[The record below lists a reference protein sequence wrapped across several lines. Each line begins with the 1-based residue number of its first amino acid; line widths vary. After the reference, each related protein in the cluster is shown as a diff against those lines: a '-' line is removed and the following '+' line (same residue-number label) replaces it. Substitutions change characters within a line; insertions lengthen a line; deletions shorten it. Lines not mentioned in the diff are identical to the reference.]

1 MKIGFERLRNILG
14 RHLGMSKGE
23 RSLLWSHLTVGFF
36 GLGFGLIIL
45 LRINPDA
52 IFSVGPSLYE
62 YWLLASGVLGANL
75 ALRLAQHR
83 LGRPGFLDAVKGI
96 ALVTFVAPI
105 LAGTL
110 ALPGYGTM
118 FGPFTLGL
126 IFWAAPI
133 TAALWFTSLTGVHLM
148 MRQWHSER
156 DSIFGQESEA
166 HGLGLL
172 RLLKQLQLR

>member
-1 MKIGFERLRNILG
+1 MT
-14 RHLGMSKGE
+14 KGE

-45 LRINPDA
+45 LRINPGA
-52 IFSVGPSLYE
+52 IFSIGPTLYE
-62 YWLLASGVLGANL
+62 YWLLTSGILGASL

-83 LGRPGFLDAVKGI
+83 LGRPGISDAVKGM

-118 FGPFTLGL
+118 FGPFTLCL

-133 TAALWFTSLTGVHLM
+133 TAALWFTSLTGIHLM

-156 DSIFGQESEA
+156 DSIFGPASEA
-166 HGLGLL
+166 QGFGLL
-172 RLLKQLQLR
+172 RFLKQLQLR